1 MWAERDGLARE
12 FLSAQWAVIDTKRA
26 ARSYSLSRFIFMGS
40 SLQKDLQLHTY
51 KHSGQRLPGC
61 EPQGGRGTPAPLL
74 LCRLPPG
81 LCGTPAGVHLTQI
94 FWELWGWTWLQ
105 SKCHLYSSWGTPL
118 AWACPHTVLSISPA
132 WIRCHYTQQGTENS
146 RAMPKS
152 IQEKQY
158 CLMFPKSY
166 PFYPLHLFTEGIYFF
181 SECSFKLR
189 LIR

>member
-1 MWAERDGLARE
+1 MWAERDGLAGE
-12 FLSAQWAVIDTKRA
+12 FLSTQRAVIDTKRA

-51 KHSGQRLPGC
+51 KHSGQCLPGC

-118 AWACPHTVLSISPA
+118 AWACPHTVPSTSA
-132 WIRCHYTQQGTENS
+132 GVDTV
-146 RAMPKS
+146 
-152 IQEKQY
+152 
-158 CLMFPKSY
+158 
-166 PFYPLHLFTEGIYFF
+166 PLHSARNGKFKGHAQKYTGKTVLPDVSQVLSVLSLASFYRRHLFFF
-181 SECSFKLR
+181 R
-189 LIR
+189 VLI